1 LLDNLG
7 VLWDMDGVLVDT
19 TEFHYRSW
27 KQILE
32 EDGIPLEWEQFRAV
46 FGRNNADTL
55 AIFLGYTPDEEL
67 VQKVGGR
74 KEVLFRQMIR
84 GRVEALPG
92 VRLWLERLR
101 SLGARQVVASSAPQE
116 NIDFL
121 VDELDLRQYFL
132 ALCAGHTLPGKPDPT
147 LFMQAAG
154 ILGLPPEDC
163 IVFEDSLAG
172 IEAARRAGMKCI
184 AVATTNP
191 AEALAGADMVVGRLE
206 QLKVEDFQRLIE
218 QT

>member
-1 LLDNLG
+1 
-7 VLWDMDGVLVDT
+7 MDGVLVDT

-27 KQILE
+27 KQVLDE
-32 EDGIPLEWEQFRAV
+32 EGLPLEWEQFQAV

-55 AIFLGYTPDEEL
+55 ALFLGYQPDAEL
-67 VQKVGGR
+67 VERVGGR
-74 KEVLFRQMIR
+74 KEALFRQMIR

-92 VRLWLERLR
+92 VRVWLERLR

-121 VDELDLRQYFL
+121 VDELGLRQYFV

-147 LFMQAAG
+147 LFLQAAG
-154 ILGLPPEDC
+154 ILGLPPGDC
-163 IVFEDSLAG
+163 IVIEDSLAG

-191 AEALAGADMVVGRLE
+191 AEALAGADMVVERLD
-206 QLKVEDFQRLIE
+206 QLNVEDFQRLID
-218 QT
+218 